1 MKKPKEVILDALQ
14 QYKGH
19 NLEKAEK
26 AFRNLSSDELDKEYG
41 QTGKTCRQIL
51 DSYKHRR
58 DEVENAIL
66 WVDALL
72 I

>member
-1 MKKPKEVILDALQ
+1 MRKPKEIILDALE

-19 NLEKAEK
+19 NLEKAET
-26 AFRNLSSDELDKEYG
+26 AFRNLSNDELDKEYG

-51 DSYKHRR
+51 DEYRRHR
-58 DEVENAIL
+58 DEIENAIL